1 MGTYVNEELIKD
13 FISCRRKAFFESKK
27 IAGGKETLGTTYM
40 GMNIVVTSL
49 KYEKINGELSAIFEI
64 HSRNLKERH
73 RILASFFKLI
83 LDENGKSSRL
93 FVRNLDGELREI
105 HPRLDRAKRVLKEIK
120 EVLEKSEPPFPTFS
134 FSCRNCPFHKEC
146 VKFAIETGDIS
157 MINGVG
163 EGRKRV
169 LVKAGYRNVNDVARA
184 DAKRLSRYLGVS
196 LEEGKRIKLQATA
209 LENSSWFLLKEVNL
223 ERRRYEYFFD
233 VEKANGETYLLGVL
247 LRESDRV
254 TYRYFLLEEEWKNGW
269 KDFLNF
275 ICLHPR
281 APIYHYDVFDRNVVA
296 KFAELSSTRAD
307 GVVKRMKDLY
317 RLLHSAFILPVRF
330 YSLKDVA
337 RTLGFEWRMEGYT
350 GYEAMRAL
358 EEWKRTRD
366 QDLLKKISLY
376 NEDDCRALL
385 EVKDRMEKIA
395 RRKHHLT

>member
-83 LDENGKSSRL
+83 LDENGESSRL

-209 LENSSWFLLKEVNL
+209 LESSSWFLLKEVNL

-233 VEKANGETYLLGVL
+233 VEKAMGETYLLGVL

-254 TYRYFLLEEEWKNGW
+254 TYRYFLLEEKWKNGW

-275 ICLHPR
+275 IRLHPR

-317 RLLHSAFILPVRF
+317 RLLHNAFILPVRF